1 MKKRLPTS
9 DQPPHDS
16 QSSISNS
23 ALADFLGRLAAL
35 HASPM
40 FGNPALATALRE
52 LAESVRRRS
61 PSDIGDNR
69 LSDEG
74 RSKQPT
80 ADLELLR
87 ALDHESIRRF
97 ISDETK
103 SKAEL
108 IDLAS
113 ARFSIPMSQLKR
125 MKVADVR
132 QTINS
137 ALLHESSIDILS
149 EEATRDGKNRSS

>member
-1 MKKRLPTS
+1 MKKRLPIS
-9 DQPPHDS
+9 DQLTHDS
-16 QSSISNS
+16 QSSISSS
-23 ALADFLGRLAAL
+23 ALADFLVQLATL
-35 HASPM
+35 YASPV
-40 FGNPALATALRE
+40 FGNPALATALQE
-52 LAESVRRRS
+52 LAETVRRRS
-61 PSDIGDNR
+61 PSDTRDNR

-74 RSKQPT
+74 RPKQST

-87 ALDHESIRRF
+87 GLDHESIRRF

-108 IDLAS
+108 IDLAA

-149 EEATRDGKNRSS
+149 EEAKRNGKNRSS